1 MIRGDIDLTKDLDF
15 YHDNSEKLRTITVSG
30 CCPWELNTESISTIT
45 LTNNSYLISN
55 QNQVVEYNDTP
66 DVDLDEDTFRRSYLS
81 TSTESSMQSIQTT
94 YYDDNIVTTISYDD
108 RVYTRDQ
115 FTNYYLTYNNFD
127 NSSITILNN
136 SSSNSN
142 KYTLKWN
149 ASTKLDYESDIDCFG
164 YHKRKKTYRSFPN
177 SDVLDEFED
186 KPEKYY
192 PKIPWDNNSLSFS
205 FNYFQHDYS
214 IHCILPWDNRD
225 RKNETKK
232 YYHGIPWLDKL
243 NRWVREDYIDEL
255 DGYEKDNSKFLTD
268 MRWFHTS
275 RNRI

>member
-15 YHDNSEKLRTITVSG
+15 YHDNSEKLKDKAVSG
-30 CCPWELNTESISTIT
+30 YCPWEDTDSTIT
-45 LTNNSYLISN
+45 LSDNGYLISN
-55 QNQVVEYNDTP
+55 QTVEYNDPP
-66 DVDLDEDTFRRSYLS
+66 DVDLDEDTFQRSYLS
-81 TSTESSMQSIQTT
+81 TSTPSSIQTT
-94 YYDDNIVTTISYDD
+94 YYYDNIVTTTSYDD

-115 FTNYYLTYNNFD
+115 FTNYYLSYNTNFD
-127 NSSITILNN
+127 NSSIAILSNYRNN
-136 SSSNSN
+136 STN
-142 KYTLKWN
+142 KYTLKWKTTS
-149 ASTKLDYESDIDCFG
+149 AKLDYDSGIDCFG
-164 YHKRKKTYRSFPN
+164 YHKRKKTYRSFPS

>member
-15 YHDNSEKLRTITVSG
+15 YHDNSEKLKDKAVSG
-30 CCPWELNTESISTIT
+30 YCPWEDVHSTIT
-45 LTNNSYLISN
+45 LSDNSYLISN
-55 QNQVVEYNDTP
+55 QIVEYNDPP
-66 DVDLDEDTFRRSYLS
+66 DVDLDEDTFQRSYLS
-81 TSTESSMQSIQTT
+81 TSTPSTIQTT

-108 RVYTRDQ
+108 QVYTRDQ

-127 NSSITILNN
+127 NSSITIL
-136 SSSNSN
+136 SNSRSNYTN

-149 ASTKLDYESDIDCFG
+149 ASAKLDYDSGIDCFG
-164 YHKRKKTYRSFPN
+164 YHKRKSTYTSFPN
-177 SDVLDEFED
+177 SDVLDAFED

-192 PKIPWDNNSLSFS
+192 PKIPWDNNSLSFTFS
-205 FNYFQHDYS
+205 YFQDYN
-214 IHCILPWDNRD
+214 IHYILPWNNRD
-225 RKNETKK
+225 RKNESKE

>member
-1 MIRGDIDLTKDLDF
+1 MIMGDIDLTKDLDF

-55 QNQVVEYNDTP
+55 QNQVVEYNDPP

-81 TSTESSMQSIQTT
+81 TSTASSIQTT

-108 RVYTRDQ
+108 QVYTRDQ
-115 FTNYYLTYNNFD
+115 FTNYYLTYNNNFD
-127 NSSITILNN
+127 NSSITILSNYRNN
-136 SSSNSN
+136 STN

-149 ASTKLDYESDIDCFG
+149 SSAKLDYDSGIDCFG
-164 YHKRKKTYRSFPN
+164 YHKRKRIYRSFPN

-243 NRWVREDYIDEL
+243 NRWIREDYIDEL

>member
-15 YHDNSEKLRTITVSG
+15 YHDNSEKLKDKAVSG
-30 CCPWELNTESISTIT
+30 YCPWEDTDSTIT
-45 LTNNSYLISN
+45 LSDNGYLISN
-55 QNQVVEYNDTP
+55 QTVEYNDPP
-66 DVDLDEDTFRRSYLS
+66 DVDLDEDTFQRSYLS
-81 TSTESSMQSIQTT
+81 TSTPSSIQTT

-108 RVYTRDQ
+108 QVYTRDQ

-127 NSSITILNN
+127 NSSITILSNYRNN
-136 SSSNSN
+136 STN
-142 KYTLKWN
+142 KYTLKWKTTS
-149 ASTKLDYESDIDCFG
+149 AKLDYDSGIDCFG
-164 YHKRKKTYRSFPN
+164 YNKRKNTYRSFPN
-177 SDVLDEFED
+177 SHVLDEFED

-192 PKIPWDNNSLSFS
+192 PKIPWDNNSFSFS

-214 IHCILPWDNRD
+214 THCILPWDNRD

-255 DGYEKDNSKFLTD
+255 NGYEKDNSKFLTD
-268 MRWFHTS
+268 MRWFHTN

>member
-1 MIRGDIDLTKDLDF
+1 MIMGDIDLTKDLDF
-15 YHDNSEKLRTITVSG
+15 YHDNSEKLKDKAVSG
-30 CCPWELNTESISTIT
+30 YCPWEDTDSTIT
-45 LTNNSYLISN
+45 LSDNGYLISN
-55 QNQVVEYNDTP
+55 QTVEYNDPP
-66 DVDLDEDTFRRSYLS
+66 DVDLDDTFRRSYLS
-81 TSTESSMQSIQTT
+81 TSTESGIETI
-94 YYDDNIVTTISYDD
+94 YYDNTFSYPDQI
-108 RVYTRDQ
+108 YTRDQ
-115 FTNYYLTYNNFD
+115 FTNYYLTYNINFD

-164 YHKRKKTYRSFPN
+164 YQKRKRIYRSFPN
-177 SDVLDEFED
+177 SHVLDEFED

>member
-1 MIRGDIDLTKDLDF
+1 MIMGDIDLTKDLDF
-15 YHDNSEKLRTITVSG
+15 YHDNSEKIKDKDISG
-30 CCPWELNTESISTIT
+30 CCPWELNTESTIN
-45 LTNNSYLISN
+45 LTDRTYLIPDG
-55 QNQVVEYNDTP
+55 QYNDPP
-66 DVDLDEDTFRRSYLS
+66 DVDLDDTFRRLYLS
-81 TSTESSMQSIQTT
+81 TSTESGIDTI
-94 YYDDNIVTTISYDD
+94 YYDNTFPYPDQI
-108 RVYTRDQ
+108 YTRDQ
-115 FTNYYLTYNNFD
+115 FTNYYLTYNINFD
-127 NSSITILNN
+127 NFSITILNN

-142 KYTLKWN
+142 KYTLKN
-149 ASTKLDYESDIDCFG
+149 SSTKLDYESDIDCFG
-164 YHKRKKTYRSFPN
+164 YHKRKSLYRSFPN
-177 SDVLDEFED
+177 SYVLDEFED

-192 PKIPWDNNSLSFS
+192 PKIPWDNNSFS
-205 FNYFQHDYS
+205 FNYFHHDYF

-243 NRWVREDYIDEL
+243 NSWVREDYIDEL